1 MNMMADAEKKALR
14 GGEFIIRET
23 NPEDVFIPEEFNED
37 QRMVRQLCRD
47 FVAAISDRADD
58 LHAQVELM
66 DKAGELGLL
75 AAHIPENYGGN
86 PLDTH
91 SNTLIS
97 DELGKAGGSFDT
109 SFAAHIGI
117 GMLPLLYFGT
127 DELKKKYL
135 PDLSTGKL
143 KAAYCLT
150 EPGAG
155 SDALSIRTQAVL
167 NAEGTH
173 YIING
178 QKMWISNAGF
188 ADILTVFAKIDGEHF
203 TGFIVEA
210 KTPGITLGE
219 EEKKLGIKGSSTRQ
233 VFFENVAV
241 PRENILGQIGK
252 GHLIAFNTLNIGR
265 FKLGS
270 LAMGGSKKCI
280 DIAVKYANERVQ
292 FGKPI
297 SSFGAIRH
305 KIGEMGCLVF
315 ALESAVYRIS
325 DLMSD
330 YREEAQSSGMTFEQ
344 ALLESA
350 KEYASECAIV
360 KIAGSEYLAYIVD
373 EMLQIHGGNGFSEEY
388 PAARIYR
395 DQRIN
400 RIYEGT
406 NEINRLLLVDRIIK
420 KAMVGELDLVGPAWA
435 VQKELLS
442 MPSKSTDTAPWSA
455 EKQAIK
461 DFKKI
466 MLLVAGAAVKY
477 QVDGKHNLQEA
488 QEVVMHIAD
497 IGIDCFIAES
507 LLLRSQKLANGQFT
521 YPADVVEAITKLFI
535 SEAQS
540 RIQKHAVDALMG
552 FATGDE
558 LTIMLK
564 GVKRFSGYSP
574 VNTVAARRLIASHL
588 IENNTYSLEF

>member
-1 MNMMADAEKKALR
+1 
-14 GGEFIIRET
+14 
-23 NPEDVFIPEEFNED
+23 
-37 QRMVRQLCRD
+37 
-47 FVAAISDRADD
+47 
-58 LHAQVELM
+58 
-66 DKAGELGLL
+66 
-75 AAHIPENYGGN
+75 
-86 PLDTH
+86 
-91 SNTLIS
+91 
-97 DELGKAGGSFDT
+97 
-109 SFAAHIGI
+109 
-117 GMLPLLYFGT
+117 
-127 DELKKKYL
+127 YL

-150 EPGAG
+150 EPGAV
-155 SDALSIRTQAVL
+155 SEALSIRTQAVL

-173 YIING
+173 YISNG

-420 KAMVGELDLVGPAWA
+420 K
-435 VQKELLS
+435 
-442 MPSKSTDTAPWSA
+442 
-455 EKQAIK
+455 
-461 DFKKI
+461 
-466 MLLVAGAAVKY
+466 
-477 QVDGKHNLQEA
+477 
-488 QEVVMHIAD
+488 
-497 IGIDCFIAES
+497 
-507 LLLRSQKLANGQFT
+507 
-521 YPADVVEAITKLFI
+521 
-535 SEAQS
+535 
-540 RIQKHAVDALMG
+540 
-552 FATGDE
+552 
-558 LTIMLK
+558 
-564 GVKRFSGYSP
+564 
-574 VNTVAARRLIASHL
+574 
-588 IENNTYSLEF
+588 